1 MNNSIISCDL
11 HDYLEIACM
20 YGYQIQLTLN
30 DNRIIEGKAMNTMTA
45 DKREFLV
52 IDNDHGHGQKEQIE
66 LNQIRKLQVLT
77 PNAKF
82 QKSFLME

>member
-20 YGYQIQLTLN
+20 YGYQVQLTLN
-30 DNRIIEGKAMNTMTA
+30 DQQIIEGKAIDTMTTD

-52 IDNDHGHGQKEQIE
+52 IDLDHGHGSKKQVE
-66 LNQIRKLQVLT
+66 LNQIRKMQVLT
-77 PNAKF
+77 PDAKF
-82 QKSFLME
+82 SEVIF

>member
-11 HDYLEIACM
+11 HDYLEITCM
-20 YGYQIQLTLN
+20 YGYQIQLMLN
-30 DNRIIEGKAMNTMTA
+30 DQQIIEGKAIDTMTTD

-52 IDNDHGHGQKEQIE
+52 IVLDHGHGPKKQIE
-66 LNQIRKLQVLT
+66 LNQIRKMQVLT

-82 QKSFLME
+82 SEVTF

>member
-30 DNRIIEGKAMNTMTA
+30 DNRIIEGKAMNTMTTA

-52 IDNDHGHGQKEQIE
+52 IDNDHGHGQKEEIE

-82 QKSFLME
+82 SEVVF

>member
-20 YGYQIQLTLN
+20 YGYQVQLTLN
-30 DNRIIEGKAMNTMTA
+30 NQQIIEGKAIDTMTSD

-52 IDNDHGHGQKEQIE
+52 IDLDHGHGPKKQVE
-66 LNQIRKLQVLT
+66 LNQIRKMQVLT

-82 QKSFLME
+82 SEVTF